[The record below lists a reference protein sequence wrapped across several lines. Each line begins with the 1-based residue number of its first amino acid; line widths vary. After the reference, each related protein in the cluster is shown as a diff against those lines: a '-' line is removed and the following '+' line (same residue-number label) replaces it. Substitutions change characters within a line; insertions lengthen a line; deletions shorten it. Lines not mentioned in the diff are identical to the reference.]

1 MRRYLAV
8 WALVLLGVASANAS
22 IIAYSD
28 PANGDQSWTGNL
40 GLTFD
45 VVSPITVVDLGVFD
59 STGTGI
65 ISGPIQV
72 VIYDTTTNTEVTPV
86 VSFSG
91 DYSSSQIGNDVF
103 QSITPVDLAVG
114 SYEVD
119 AVGFNGFNLNGNLM
133 FTGFG
138 PVLNTGG
145 GLLMFTGAAYDYA
158 TSLDEPWT
166 CTGCVPAPSPQN
178 QLFEAG
184 TFEYQP
190 AASDV
195 PEPGSFGLAAAG
207 FIGLAAILRYRV
219 AR

>member
-1 MRRYLAV
+1 MRRHLAV
-8 WALVLLGVASANAS
+8 WAFVLLGAASANAS

-28 PANGDQSWTGNL
+28 PPNGDQSWFGNL

-45 VVSPITVVDLGVFD
+45 VVSPITVTDLGVFD

-65 ISGPIQV
+65 ISGTIQV

-91 DYSSSQIGNDVF
+91 DYSSSLIGNDVF
-103 QSITPVDLAVG
+103 QSIIPVDLTAG

-119 AVGFNGFNLNGNLM
+119 AVGFNYTNLNGNI
-133 FTGFG
+133 TGGAG
-138 PVLNTGG
+138 PVLDAGG
-145 GLLMFTGAAYDYA
+145 GLLLFTGAAWDYA
-158 TSLDEPWT
+158 TSLDDPLT
-166 CTGCVPAPSPQN
+166 CSGCVSAPSPQN
-178 QLFEAG
+178 QQFEAG
-184 TFEYQP
+184 TFEYQ
-190 AASDV
+190 AAGV

-207 FIGLAAILRYRV
+207 FIGLAAILRHRV